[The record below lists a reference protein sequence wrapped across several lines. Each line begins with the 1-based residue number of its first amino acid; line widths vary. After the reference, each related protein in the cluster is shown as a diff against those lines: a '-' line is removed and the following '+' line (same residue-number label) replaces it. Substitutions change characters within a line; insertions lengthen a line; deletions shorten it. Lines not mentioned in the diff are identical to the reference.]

1 MKRVAPILYTID
13 MMWCDKIRLDLLAPV
28 LLALTNVGL
37 VAELSHLLCLGKEL
51 VSLLRECFLY

>member
-13 MMWCDKIRLDLLAPV
+13 MMWCDSLDLLAPV

-51 VSLLRECFLY
+51 VSLLRACLLY